1 VEKIT
6 QGEIVWRPA
15 KELVDNSRLM
25 GLIRE
30 LGASD
35 YEDLNAKA
43 LEHPA
48 WFWDGLLG
56 YLGCRF
62 YRPYD
67 KVMDTSRGLPW
78 TRWCVGGTT
87 NAYLNCIEKHKG
99 TPTWDRPYL
108 EWEGEDGRTRTL
120 SYAEFDHEA
129 GRLAAAL
136 RALGVKR
143 GDVVGLFLPMIPEVF
158 VAFFACAKIGAVNM
172 PLFSGFGPAPIA
184 ERINEAKA
192 RLVIT
197 ADGTWRRG
205 QAAAMKAVLDEA
217 AAKTPS
223 LEAVI
228 VVEHMAG
235 EVALEMRPGRDHP
248 WGELVA
254 AQNAAPET
262 EELPAEA
269 PLTLA
274 FTSGT
279 TGKPKGIIQTHV
291 GFVTKIALDIPLM
304 TDFTDRDCFFWL
316 SDFGWMVGAL
326 QAVAPSFMGGR
337 LVVAEGAPDYPEPDR
352 FWRLIEAYG
361 VTHFGIA
368 PTAARGVMRYGPE
381 PVEKHDLG
389 SLKVMIIAG
398 EPATPDAWHW
408 LFEVVGGKRLP
419 IINVTGG
426 TEIGCSI
433 ATGTILHP
441 LKPCA
446 FNGPSLGSGAA
457 VFDDRGQ
464 PVRRGEVGELVLRAP
479 SIALTKGFWGEG
491 GEARYLETY
500 WQDFPDVW
508 RHGDFA
514 CIDEDGFW
522 YLLGRSDD
530 TIKVAG
536 KRIGPPEIE
545 ALVMATG
552 KVADVAAIGLPD
564 AARGSAIGLIA
575 VPAADVDA
583 DEQLRDDL
591 VAAVIAGMG
600 RSYRP
605 REVHFV
611 AELPK
616 TRSMKVM
623 RRVIRSVL
631 LDEPAGD
638 LSALV
643 NPRSMD
649 HLRAIRD
656 GLPKGSG

>member
-1 VEKIT
+1 MKGIT
-6 QGEIVWRPA
+6 RGEIVWRPSR
-15 KELVDNSRLM
+15 ELVENSRLT
-25 GLIRE
+25 GLIRA
-30 LGASD
+30 LGARD

-48 WFWDGLLG
+48 WFWDGLLR

-67 KVMDTSRGLPW
+67 RVMDESLGKPW

-99 TPTWDRPYL
+99 TPVWERPYI
-108 EWEGEDGRTRTL
+108 EWEGEDGRRRSL
-120 SYAEFDHEA
+120 SYRAFDREA
-129 GRLAAAL
+129 GRLGAAL

-158 VAFFACAKIGAVNM
+158 VAFFACAKIGAINM

-184 ERINEAKA
+184 ARLNEAQA

-197 ADGTWRRG
+197 SDGTWRRG
-205 QAAAMKAVLDEA
+205 KPSAMKAVLDQA
-217 AAKTPS
+217 AAETPS

-228 VVEHMAG
+228 VVDHMAG
-235 EVALEMRPGRDHP
+235 EVSLDMTAGRDH
-248 WGELVA
+248 WWHELVA
-254 AQNAAPET
+254 AQNAAAET

-291 GFVTKIALDIPLM
+291 GFVTKIALDLALM
-304 TDFTDRDCFFWL
+304 TDFREDDCFFWL

-326 QAVAPSFMGGR
+326 SAVAPSFAGGR
-337 LVVAEGAPDYPEPDR
+337 LVVAEGAPDHPDPDR
-352 FWRLIEAYG
+352 FWRLIAAHR

-368 PTAARGVMRYGPE
+368 PTAARGVMRHGRE
-381 PVEKHDLG
+381 LVEKHDLG
-389 SLKVMIIAG
+389 SLKVMITAG

-408 LFEVVGGKRLP
+408 LFEVVGGKRVP
-419 IINVTGG
+419 IINISGG

-433 ATGTILHP
+433 VTGTIVHP

-457 VFDDRGQ
+457 VFDERGQ
-464 PVRRGEVGELVLRAP
+464 AVRPGEVGELVLTAP
-479 SIALTKGFWGEG
+479 SIGLTKGFWGAD

-500 WQDFPDVW
+500 WRDFADVW

-536 KRIGPPEIE
+536 KRTGPPEIE
-545 ALVMATG
+545 ALAMATG
-552 KVADVAAIGLPD
+552 KLAEVAAIGLPD
-564 AARGSAIGLIA
+564 AVLGSAIGLIA
-575 VPAADVDA
+575 VPKEEVDP
-583 DEQLRDDL
+583 DQRLRDEL
-591 VAAVIAGMG
+591 TAAVVAGMG
-600 RSYRP
+600 RAFRP
-605 REVHFV
+605 REIHFV
-611 AELPK
+611 PDLPK

-623 RRVIRSVL
+623 RRVIRAVL
-631 LDEPAGD
+631 LDDPAGD

-643 NPRSMD
+643 NPESMD
-649 HLRAIRD
+649 YLRAIKQ
-656 GLPKGSG
+656 GLRQR